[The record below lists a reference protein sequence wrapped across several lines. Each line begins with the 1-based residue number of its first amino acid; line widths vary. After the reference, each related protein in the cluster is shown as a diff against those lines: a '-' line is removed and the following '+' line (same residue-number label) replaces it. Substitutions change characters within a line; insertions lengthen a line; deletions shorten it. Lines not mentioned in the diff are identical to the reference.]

1 MFIAL
6 VIVLFSSVFL
16 VLFKLI
22 TTTKQLL
29 LVYKLPI
36 KCFDHDATFFR
47 SLKNPEDSGKSTGD
61 KLAASEGND
70 DFDLDRFIL
79 EETRRRRRDTS
90 NEDDVPVPDAQG
102 VSLSKTFF

>member
-1 MFIAL
+1 MVIAL
-6 VIVLFSSVFL
+6 VIVLFSSVY
-16 VLFKLI
+16 LFKLI
-22 TTTKQLL
+22 TTTKNYCSF
-29 LVYKLPI
+29 YKLPI
-36 KCFDHDATFFR
+36 NCFDHDATFFR

-90 NEDDVPVPDAQG
+90 DEDDVPVPDAQG
-102 VSLSKTFF
+102 VSLLKTFF